1 GSSYGGLGLPAQ
13 PSNEQFENLVALQW
27 ARFDSQ
33 RPVWIEAESKRVGI
47 CRIPEVLFQQMEQAP
62 VLEIMRSRAERLSL
76 LVNVYGSA
84 EIESLIEATERIR
97 KRLGG
102 LRTQQAVDLL
112 RQGQLSEAF
121 NIILD
126 YYDKTYTY
134 DLNRRNVPIYSVDVS
149 GFTASESA
157 ALLIE
162 RSQQTLTTSACLN
175 SELVT
180 THSHSSEL

>member
-1 GSSYGGLGLPAQ
+1 
-13 PSNEQFENLVALQW
+13 
-27 ARFDSQ
+27 
-33 RPVWIEAESKRVGI
+33 
-47 CRIPEVLFQQMEQAP
+47 
-62 VLEIMRSRAERLSL
+62 
-76 LVNVYGSA
+76 
-84 EIESLIEATERIR
+84 
-97 KRLGG
+97 
-102 LRTQQAVDLL
+102 
-112 RQGQLSEAF
+112 
-121 NIILD
+121 LD